1 MINLERYIKT
11 FSDTYFYRV
20 NPLYEEAIFKY
31 LMSAKIIDKTS
42 ENFED
47 ALYQVKRRAVSSAYV
62 DALQSDNV
70 VLMYGNIYK
79 PFTVLTAKDLRK
91 RATNE
96 LAMQH
101 KIQDMINES
110 KSNKNVDPQDTT
122 SPPTKPKDPNSKVIN
137 EKPVK
142 ENNLVYDMNFV
153 PFSKPPVVFTEDVL
167 VNAPLKVFINI
178 QSCMNEDGKL
188 SNPEYLVAYLT
199 TAIVNLMYYKMPQK
213 LFSSTSANSEAADCF
228 CKLLTYVV
236 DFMAKIS
243 VMGNTKNKCQYLA
256 YKYFYNNI
264 ATTFDKNHEP
274 LEGFTPSVRSRA
286 IRNTE
291 ISDREAQILDNL
303 VEDKDCIDI
312 KAFIEALSEC
322 LKLPNLNLDNFTEKW
337 MYLLGGPQ
345 TAFGLEYFPNFSTI
359 ITDAYTGVYLNNQK
373 TIEKICGTSMIGYA
387 KNVLNGI

>member
-1 MINLERYIKT
+1 MNDKFLKT
-11 FSDTYFYRV
+11 YSDTFFYRN
-20 NPLYEEAIFKY
+20 NPMYEEAIFKY
-31 LMSAKIIDKTS
+31 LMSAAIIDKTS

-62 DALQSDNV
+62 DAMKSDNI
-70 VLMYGNIYK
+70 VLMHGNIYK

-96 LAMQH
+96 LA
-101 KIQDMINES
+101 IQQEIRDLVNES
-110 KSNKNVDPQDTT
+110 SSKNVDPEDTL
-122 SPPTKPKDPNSKVIN
+122 SPPTKPKDPKSKIIN

-142 ENNLVYDMNFV
+142 EDNLVYDMNFV

-167 VNAPLKVFINI
+167 VNAPLKVFINVE
-178 QSCMNEDGKL
+178 SCMSPEGKL
-188 SNPEYLVAYLT
+188 HNPEYLVAYLT
-199 TAIVNLMYYKMPQK
+199 SAIVNLMYYKMPQK
-213 LFSSTSANSEAADCF
+213 LFGNTGANSEGADCF
-228 CKLLTYVV
+228 CKLFTYVV

-243 VMGNTKNKCQYLA
+243 VMGNIKNKCQYLA
-256 YKYFYNNI
+256 YKYYYTNI
-264 ATTFDKNHEP
+264 ATTFDKNHAP
-274 LEGFTPSVRSRA
+274 IEGFGPSVKARCMRA
-286 IRNTE
+286 CE
-291 ISDREAQILDNL
+291 ISDREVQILDSL
-303 VEDKDCIDI
+303 VPDQDCIDI
-312 KAFIEALSEC
+312 KSFIESLSEC

-359 ITDAYTGVYLNNQK
+359 LTDAYTGVYLNNQK